1 MNGVAVNISEKYQE
15 YRKIV
20 TQNQNEYMRLK
31 SSILKIINQ
40 KQFVSMMN
48 DSKWFQLLQAVE
60 SLDFPPAF
68 LCKTLTKNVDHVSEI
83 KFRQQIPCYLGNW
96 QPFYC
101 EAMPIFMTIEYI
113 LVKPLLRKHQ
123 GKLVDDL
130 IYDQCDEFRAL
141 LKTLNLEYSEMD
153 ACFKICAYQKY
164 A

>member
-1 MNGVAVNISEKYQE
+1 MNISEKYQE

-31 SSILKIINQ
+31 SSILKIINHRQ
-40 KQFVSMMN
+40 K
-48 DSKWFQLLQAVE
+48 
-60 SLDFPPAF
+60 
-68 LCKTLTKNVDHVSEI
+68 
-83 KFRQQIPCYLGNW
+83 IPCYWGNW

-141 LKTLNLEYSEMD
+141 LKTLNLQYSEMD